1 MQIAILRIGTVDEKA
16 LEKIKDELCRFYP
29 NTTCFVLKE
38 IIPTPMAAYNK
49 ERKQFHSTRILAKIE
64 EYSRQ
69 LTADRLL
76 GVTEVDLYVPQ
87 LNFVFGEAT
96 CPGRT
101 AIISL
106 FRLKP
111 EFYGHKPDHELFL
124 SRCVKEALHEI
135 GHTLGLRHCKDPS
148 CVMFFSNTILDTDG
162 KGKNFCRKCYS
173 AVERLL
179 KL

>member
-1 MQIAILRIGTVDEKA
+1 
-16 LEKIKDELCRFYP
+16 
-29 NTTCFVLKE
+29 
-38 IIPTPMAAYNK
+38 MAAYNK

-69 LTADRLL
+69 LLADRLL

-111 EFYGHKPDHELFL
+111 EFYGHKPDHERFL
-124 SRCVKEALHEI
+124 DRCIKEALHEI

-148 CVMFFSNTILDTDG
+148 CVMFFSNTILDTDR
-162 KGKNFCRKCYS
+162 KGKNLCRKCYS
-173 AVERLL
+173 EVERLL
-179 KL
+179 KR